1 MPRSVQSISPSFTW
15 KQKTISTSVRRAYLH
30 DTVARAFASRPIKTT
45 RFKTTHLRSLSA
57 PKTNLPFQSPRTPTP
72 YYPPRSQVVRPPR
85 IPPRPEFE
93 CAVSSPRTR
102 VRAGFFGSFRER
114 AIGKVNDGEAFV
126 FPGSLVHRDDR
137 VDAVPDF
144 LREEAEHAAFGRV
157 VGEVLDAHAVR
168 RRLEE
173 RGDGP
178 RERER
183 FQRRRRRRQSRR
195 RRRRQSVHVLLHF
208 SPHFFFQTSS
218 P

>member
-1 MPRSVQSISPSFTW
+1 ASVQ
-15 KQKTISTSVRRAYLH
+15 V
-30 DTVARAFASRPIKTT
+30 
-45 RFKTTHLRSLSA
+45 SLA
-57 PKTNLPFQSPRTPTP
+57 
-72 YYPPRSQVVRPPR
+72 
-85 IPPRPEFE
+85 
-93 CAVSSPRTR
+93 A
-102 VRAGFFGSFRER
+102 FRER
-114 AIGKVNDGEAFV
+114 AIGKFNDGEAFV

-195 RRRRQSVHVLLHF
+195 RRRRQSVHVLPPFF
-208 SPHFFFQTSS
+208 SPFFFSNLFS
-218 P
+218 IKVLFRVCMFRVLCYLGFFL